1 FVKSAAFVPM
11 LFERQEDTMLAIER
25 LPDSA
30 IKDRARLVLPENA
43 RLVVWV
49 IINVEEWNPRE
60 TMPRTVLPPPAGGS
74 PEPDIPNW
82 AWHEYGNRVGFW
94 RMPAVVDRCGLRAVL
109 AVDGLC

>member
-1 FVKSAAFVPM
+1 MGSFVAI
-11 LFERQEDTMLAIER
+11 LFQLQEDTMLPIER
-25 LPDSA
+25 LDYSA
-30 IKDRARLVLPENA
+30 IKDRPRLALPANA

-82 AWHEYGNRVGFW
+82 HGTNTATASAFGGCW
-94 RMPAVVDRCGLRAVL
+94 RSSTGLV
-109 AVDGLC
+109 